1 MVKVRLTYVADS
13 NEEKIVLE
21 TLKEAFNVINVSK
34 EYKGRGNSKY
44 NNVYIDLEI
53 GEKEE
58 KQFHYLVFY
67 GIIKKQIN

>member
-34 EYKGRGNSKY
+34 EYTGRGNSKY
-44 NNVYIDLEI
+44 NNVYIDLEVK
-53 GEKEE
+53 GDK
-58 KQFHYLVFY
+58 
-67 GIIKKQIN
+67 

>member
-58 KQFHYLVFY
+58 K
-67 GIIKKQIN
+67 